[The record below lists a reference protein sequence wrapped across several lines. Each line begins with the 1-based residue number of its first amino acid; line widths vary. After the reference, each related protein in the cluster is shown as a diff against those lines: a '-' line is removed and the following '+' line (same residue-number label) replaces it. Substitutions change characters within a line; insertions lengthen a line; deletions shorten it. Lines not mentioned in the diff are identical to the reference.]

1 MNRASRLRR
10 SKPSIS
16 HENTQPSLAEPF
28 TSLTAP
34 PGSAPNAAPL
44 SPAPEGLNG
53 SPGYEFGQ
61 ISINPPG
68 QAPEA
73 GTSHLEPGP
82 RIQRQTQIEVEGST
96 ASHPMGPEGGAI
108 DATVRDRIDG
118 ARGGGAP
125 LDSAVRT
132 EMEPLFQHDFGKV
145 RIFADA
151 ESDTLNRQ
159 FGATAFTTGSD
170 IFFRPGAYNPASQQG
185 RELLAHELTHV
196 VQQSPASNGVPEVV
210 TSATDPSERAANVA
224 ARQVANGRESA
235 AVDSAIT
242 TDVATPTS
250 AGIQRAPAT
259 VVDMPAETIINLGPG
274 KTPTQAIDNGI
285 DRMKMDVNLYWGSY
299 RDALQ
304 AFTNRMSFSSE
315 QEAESHYLDSAFK
328 GLAKGAFDLALDALA
343 EVTEIPEVKLIK
355 EVVMSVYEE
364 HERVEKAEG
373 EVKIVKFI
381 NDELLE
387 IQPRTVGMMDAVEK
401 QRRPLTFAYSK
412 AAGAEQPDAM
422 GSISG
427 PGAEIISALDK
438 AAKAFHQK
446 IQTATPAMFQEVL
459 TERFAGMGGQYVGP
473 LTQGVY
479 ENAHIYLNARVKHDG
494 DSWTIDTIDDAWELR
509 TNAPKAA
516 NVAASLKESLEKQG
530 GLKPYE
536 SFLPKVVRFT
546 VQTGSWVITSDYDD
560 GAVSFT
566 AIDSPSF
573 DVTDALLHGRDPN
586 MFRIAWETVLKK
598 KVMEIS
604 ELRGSGG

>member
-82 RIQRQTQIEVEGST
+82 RIQRQTQIEIEGST

-196 VQQSPASNGVPEVV
+196 VQQSPASNGVPQVV
-210 TSATDPSERAANVA
+210 TSATDVHEQAADTA
-224 ARQVANGRESA
+224 ARQVASNTRSA
-235 AVDSAIT
+235 KISNIPTSDSAT
-242 TDVATPTS
+242 TTC
-250 AGIQRAPAT
+250 
-259 VVDMPAETIINLGPG
+259 
-274 KTPTQAIDNGI
+274 
-285 DRMKMDVNLYWGSY
+285 
-299 RDALQ
+299 
-304 AFTNRMSFSSE
+304 SS
-315 QEAESHYLDSAFK
+315 
-328 GLAKGAFDLALDALA
+328 GAK
-343 EVTEIPEVKLIK
+343 
-355 EVVMSVYEE
+355 
-364 HERVEKAEG
+364 HR
-373 EVKIVKFI
+373 
-381 NDELLE
+381 
-387 IQPRTVGMMDAVEK
+387 
-401 QRRPLTFAYSK
+401 
-412 AAGAEQPDAM
+412 
-422 GSISG
+422 
-427 PGAEIISALDK
+427 
-438 AAKAFHQK
+438 
-446 IQTATPAMFQEVL
+446 QTL
-459 TERFAGMGGQYVGP
+459 TEWPKQAERKPSLTKSESGQITRNHLSSGSQMCPMFA
-473 LTQGVY
+473 
-479 ENAHIYLNARVKHDG
+479 RRR
-494 DSWTIDTIDDAWELR
+494 EL
-509 TNAPKAA
+509 A
-516 NVAASLKESLEKQG
+516 
-530 GLKPYE
+530 
-536 SFLPKVVRFT
+536 
-546 VQTGSWVITSDYDD
+546 
-560 GAVSFT
+560 
-566 AIDSPSF
+566 
-573 DVTDALLHGRDPN
+573 
-586 MFRIAWETVLKK
+586 
-598 KVMEIS
+598 
-604 ELRGSGG
+604 